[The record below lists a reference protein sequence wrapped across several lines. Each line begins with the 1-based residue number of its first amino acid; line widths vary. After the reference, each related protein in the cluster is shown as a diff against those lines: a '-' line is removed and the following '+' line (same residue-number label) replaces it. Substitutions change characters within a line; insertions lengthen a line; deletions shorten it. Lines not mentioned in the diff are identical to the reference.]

1 LSYNKQD
8 SPLLIKNFIS
18 KSLGRGLSFKRVE
31 ISEQSRKKLEE
42 EIFAITRQA
51 VEEWVIDKQKNGETT
66 RCNTI
71 KNEPKGQERKFDALF
86 FNNYTVKI
94 KKTLSRAAILEKLKM
109 LVAFKYRRLRVR
121 RKKPILFWIERFA
134 RKKVKKSKSFLVLI
148 KKLIKKNRLL
158 IPLEKRPFIKIAF
171 DTFWHI
177 SKNVRRVTVSSL
189 MKRIHGPRPEKK
201 FLSVMK
207 TKRRKKIDSC
217 TIQNSKR
224 TKYF

>member
-31 ISEQSRKKLEE
+31 ISEQSRKKKLEE

-86 FNNYTVKI
+86 F
-94 KKTLSRAAILEKLKM
+94 
-109 LVAFKYRRLRVR
+109 
-121 RKKPILFWIERFA
+121 
-134 RKKVKKSKSFLVLI
+134 
-148 KKLIKKNRLL
+148 
-158 IPLEKRPFIKIAF
+158 
-171 DTFWHI
+171 
-177 SKNVRRVTVSSL
+177 
-189 MKRIHGPRPEKK
+189 
-201 FLSVMK
+201 
-207 TKRRKKIDSC
+207 
-217 TIQNSKR
+217 
-224 TKYF
+224 